1 MVGQLQNRFVL
12 LLRSFTRK
20 FNHLLRTTRPDFIRD
35 FAEQFDQL
43 KKEVVESVT
52 SLNKTPLDAKTWRQ
66 MGLKVNDGGLGLIS
80 SADVIS
86 PAYIAGIVA
95 AFPSLPEALQ
105 DELRSD
111 NGPPVVYPELVRA
124 FKLEVQLIEER
135 TYDRIPI
142 ASLFTNIN
150 YADKGGRLQ
159 ESLQDKIY
167 EKALHKFKQEVIPTM
182 SKSRKAIYMSTCSQS
197 ASAWLTVVPHREELR
212 MISEHFQAALCHRYH
227 LDQPS
232 ISVNLR
238 CTCKKGAIIDAKGV
252 HIQQFCGLE
261 GWRHDTH
268 NVIAH
273 VLANI
278 MRGAGCIVRT
288 EQRICP
294 DNGRRSDCS
303 TNQNPLSPEPLHID
317 VMVTGVHPEVGDKLS
332 NAKALIQGR
341 AAEAG
346 YQFKMNDYGELPI
359 QNNFH
364 FLPFIVENHG
374 LIHSHSLKLIEVL
387 ASKAELTWR
396 LPSKI
401 IFEYWLKLLS
411 VTLHRAMANSIVSR
425 ARSITCGIA
434 SKGSTW
440 KPIVPEEIRAY
451 VHMDR

>member
-1 MVGQLQNRFVL
+1 
-12 LLRSFTRK
+12 
-20 FNHLLRTTRPDFIRD
+20 
-35 FAEQFDQL
+35 
-43 KKEVVESVT
+43 
-52 SLNKTPLDAKTWRQ
+52 

-124 FKLEVQLIEER
+124 FRLEVQRIEER

-261 GWRHDTH
+261 GW
-268 NVIAH
+268 
-273 VLANI
+273 
-278 MRGAGCIVRT
+278 T
-288 EQRICP
+288 ETRYP
-294 DNGRRSDCS
+294 
-303 TNQNPLSPEPLHID
+303 
-317 VMVTGVHPEVGDKLS
+317 
-332 NAKALIQGR
+332 
-341 AAEAG
+341 
-346 YQFKMNDYGELPI
+346 
-359 QNNFH
+359 
-364 FLPFIVENHG
+364 
-374 LIHSHSLKLIEVL
+374 
-387 ASKAELTWR
+387 
-396 LPSKI
+396 
-401 IFEYWLKLLS
+401 
-411 VTLHRAMANSIVSR
+411 
-425 ARSITCGIA
+425 
-434 SKGSTW
+434 
-440 KPIVPEEIRAY
+440 
-451 VHMDR
+451 